1 MKKVLIAIIL
11 TVFFGSS
18 CFAEGSAS
26 RFSAEEKTADALIEA
41 LVGKGTYEQ
50 VSRSFASE
58 LKEKLAEKEFALTK
72 ERIRKD
78 FGKVK
83 DVAIVVLNKQYHP
96 EKGYS
101 GVDELVYTGKIS
113 KEKHVRFII
122 AFGLENDTP
131 KIIEYRIQIFGPE
144 NKK

>member
-1 MKKVLIAIIL
+1 MNKILIAIVL
-11 TVFFGSS
+11 TVFFSSS
-18 CFAEGSAS
+18 CFAGGIAG

-50 VSRSFASE
+50 ISRSFGRE

-72 ERIRKD
+72 EQIRKD

-83 DVAIVVLNKQYHP
+83 DVAFVVLNKQYHP

-101 GVDELVYTGKIS
+101 GVDELIYVGTIS
-113 KEKHVRFII
+113 KEKHARFII
-122 AFGLENDTP
+122 AFGLENETP
-131 KIIEYRIQIFGPE
+131 KIVEYRIQIFGSE
-144 NKK
+144 NK